1 MELKEE
7 ITIEVLEDKLWDHYS
22 ELPNPLWYAQ
32 PIKTNDM
39 KKDVVIFDLDGTLA
53 DIDARRKLATKPDGK
68 MDWDTF
74 FDPDNIKLDLP
85 NDSVIQ
91 MAKTLDA
98 QGFTIVI
105 FSGRSKATKD
115 ATAAWLDK
123 HNVPFNIMKMRPT
136 GHPWAFMPDDK
147 LKKGWLDDI
156 FPGDKKDRILC
167 VFDDRTKVVNMWRD
181 NGLSCFQVAPGDF

>member
-7 ITIEVLEDKLWDHYS
+7 MLDVLEDELWDHYS

-53 DIDARRKLATKPDGK
+53 LIDDRRKISTKPNGK

-74 FDPDNIKLDLP
+74 FDPDNISLDLP
-85 NDSVIQ
+85 NHPVIQ
-91 MAKTLDA
+91 MAQTLDK

-115 ATAAWLDK
+115 ATADWLDK
-123 HNVPFNIMKMRPT
+123 HNVPFNVMKMRPT

-147 LKKGWLDDI
+147 LKKHWLDDI
-156 FPGDKKDRILC
+156 FPGDRKNRILC
-167 VFDDRTKVVNMWRD
+167 VFDDRDKVVKMWRD
-181 NGLSCFQVAPGDF
+181 NGLTCFQVAPGDF